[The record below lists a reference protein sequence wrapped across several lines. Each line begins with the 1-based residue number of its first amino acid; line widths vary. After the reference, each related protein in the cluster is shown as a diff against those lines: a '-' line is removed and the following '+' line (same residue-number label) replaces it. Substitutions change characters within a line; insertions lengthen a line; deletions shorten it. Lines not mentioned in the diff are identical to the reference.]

1 MLGHE
6 KPEPSSEPIPWR
18 DVAARLLGL
27 IEEPRGALYLSDPV
41 LPCLFG

>member
-6 KPEPSSEPIPWR
+6 KPEPIGKSIPR
-18 DVAARLLGL
+18 RAVAARLLGL